1 MRLLTFATATSWMLV
16 ANAEAPVPSF
26 HRRAETSNDTNITLD
41 GPPGGTNI
49 TGANATNTAVTST
62 AVNAVAPSPKNETI
76 PSKSSSSASSTP
88 SKPAGAG
95 DYEVPK
101 TSKNS
106 YITVINPLKGTA
118 HNCGE
123 ALKITWS
130 STNAGNDKFDDET
143 VSFDLVEASNYKDV
157 KLVQGGDFPG
167 EVAIKNLKAEVTLPK
182 VAAGKSYAIKVSYK
196 DTTRFIDWYSTVFE
210 IRCSEVPAT
219 SKNTASSSSAAAAV
233 ATTAVASEDKPPTDV
248 AKSASRSVAA
258 FTFVSLVVAFLL

>member
-1 MRLLTFATATSWMLV
+1 MRLLTFATAASWVLF
-16 ANAEAPVPSF
+16 ASAEAPVPSF
-26 HRRAETSNDTNITLD
+26 NRRAESSNDTSITLD

-49 TGANATNTAVTST
+49 TGGNATNIAVSST
-62 AVNAVAPSPKNETI
+62 AVNAVVTSPKNETI
-76 PSKSSSSASSTP
+76 PTKSSSSAASTP
-88 SKPAGAG
+88 SKPA

-143 VSFDLVEASNYKDV
+143 ISFDLVEASNYKDV

-182 VAAGKSYAIKVSYK
+182 VPAGKSYAIKVSYK

-219 SKNTASSSSAAAAV
+219 TKNAASSSSAAAV
-233 ATTAVASEDKPPTDV
+233 VTTAVASEDKPPTDV
-248 AKSASRSVAA
+248 VKSASGSVTA